1 MILIICAAGQGTRL
15 KKAFKD
21 PKSLIEFNKSSIME
35 NILNIFDTKKITK
48 IIIVVGYKKEKI
60 IKKIGYKFGNK
71 KIIYIF
77 NKKYKT
83 TNNMYS
89 LTLTKKHIDQDIIF
103 IASDLYIEKNIK
115 YSFNKLKVK
124 NFILVDKN
132 KDFFKNSGL
141 TKILIQNHIIKKLGK
156 SEYKGKVNAVAPGM
170 YGMSKSLFKKFIE
183 VSENFIQDRK
193 YQYGYNEAI
202 KVLIKKKYKFFE
214 FYPKNYLWRNINK
227 SIDINYIKNELK
239 KKSVNI

>member
-60 IKKIGYKFGNK
+60 IKKIGYKFSNK
-71 KIIYIF
+71 KIIYID
-77 NKKYKT
+77 NKNYKT

-89 LTLTKKHIDQDIIF
+89 LFLTKRYIDRGVVF
-103 IASDLYIEKNIK
+103 VASDLYLEKNIK
-115 YSFNKLKVK
+115 YSFDKLKVK

-132 KDFFKNSGL
+132 KSFFKNADL
-141 TKILIQNHIIKKLGK
+141 TKILIKNHKIKELGK
-156 SEYKGKVNAVAPGM
+156 TEYRGKVNAVAPGM
-170 YGMSKSLFKKFIE
+170 YGMSKNLFNEFIKI
-183 VSENFIQDRK
+183 SENFIKDKK
-193 YQYGYNEAI
+193 YQYGYNEVI
-202 KVLIKKKYKFFE
+202 KALIKKKYNFFE

-227 SIDINYIKNELK
+227 STDIDYVKNELK
-239 KKSVNI
+239 KKRINI